1 LANFENAREMAIS
14 KRECSNG
21 RHSDIASALKQTP
34 SSPCLKGIVLHRRV
48 GPPFEASELLIDVS
62 AEVLHISRHACEP
75 TLDQSEFNFD
85 RSARR
90 HR

>member
-34 SSPCLKGIVLHRRV
+34 PMVLLHRRV

-62 AEVLHISRHACEP
+62 AEVLHISRHACDP